1 MAEYLGRAWK
11 KQELISLIGDP
22 QQIAEEA
29 VTLHGD

>member
-22 QQIAEEA
+22 QQIAGI
-29 VTLHGD
+29 TQGGG